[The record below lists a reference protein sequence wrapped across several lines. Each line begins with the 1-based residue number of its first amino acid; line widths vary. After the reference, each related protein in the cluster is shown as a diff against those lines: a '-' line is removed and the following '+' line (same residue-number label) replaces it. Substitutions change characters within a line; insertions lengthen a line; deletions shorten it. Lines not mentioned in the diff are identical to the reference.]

1 MLKLQKSLKL
11 WEKDLTYFW
20 WSSSNYFFIVWSSHH
35 HFVNYK
41 AQNLILPFWREDI
54 KFSKSYSV
62 SQVGKIWNIYL
73 IVYWYD
79 VNLKMLQNVTSE
91 SNKISVL
98 STKEQTVLRNMDNF
112 YIVIFPCFKWISE
125 CEDQTAVK
133 LVCLNFHLFQT
144 FLNSWFHFVAIFSNL
159 DFLTVEQ
166 C

>member
-35 HFVNYK
+35 HFVN
-41 AQNLILPFWREDI
+41 D
-54 KFSKSYSV
+54 
-62 SQVGKIWNIYL
+62 GKIWNIFL

-144 FLNSWFHFVAIFSNL
+144 FLISWFHFVAIFSNL